1 MAARVQW
8 PGDATPIAV
17 RRADGRLLRRRR
29 AAGAQRA
36 RWPRLGGRR
45 RRGRPRRQAP
55 RPARRDRARAIAE
68 PPGPRHTRPT
78 CRAPPHTASRA
89 APARRP
95 RAPPGTT
102 AAATR
107 RDRRPLAV
115 LRAPRAVKRRR
126 RPPARRLDVELPCKE
141 NGDVCQQRSGSRHR
155 HRAARRRARAGRR
168 LPLSARSRAVT
179 ALVEPE
185 FWARLASIVL
195 IDLTLAGDNALVI
208 ALAVRTLPQRQ
219 QFLGR
224 VWGTAGAVALRLAFI
239 VVATWLLTIPLLQVV
254 GGLLLVWIA
263 LRLVRQDAAGDA
275 HVRQGTTL
283 REAVWIIM
291 VADAAMSIDNVLAV
305 AAAAQG
311 EMLLVLIGIGLSLPI
326 VVWGSGLLAWL
337 MNRFTW
343 IIWLGGGVLGYF
355 AGEMILR
362 DQIVERWIGPRP
374 GWLEAVPIVLA
385 LAIAALGWRFAQ
397 NGRKHVAESA

>member
-1 MAARVQW
+1 M
-8 PGDATPIAV
+8 ILL
-17 RRADGRLLRRRR
+17 AD
-29 AAGAQRA
+29 
-36 RWPRLGGRR
+36 
-45 RRGRPRRQAP
+45 
-55 RPARRDRARAIAE
+55 
-68 PPGPRHTRPT
+68 
-78 CRAPPHTASRA
+78 
-89 APARRP
+89 
-95 RAPPGTT
+95 
-102 AAATR
+102 
-107 RDRRPLAV
+107 
-115 LRAPRAVKRRR
+115 
-126 RPPARRLDVELPCKE
+126 
-141 NGDVCQQRSGSRHR
+141 
-155 HRAARRRARAGRR
+155 
-168 LPLSARSRAVT
+168 
-179 ALVEPE
+179 PE
-185 FWARLASIVL
+185 FWIRLAGIIL